1 MLVLTSTNKHMRVRG
16 TYTVPR
22 KAYADRVGPGLQA
35 LVEALQSGH
44 LGGAGLDVF
53 WEEPADP
60 ADPLFLL
67 PNVIALPH
75 TGDSRAHA
83 CMRAGSPRAWTV
95 RGFTL
100 QCAPKSYDASSLL
113 APVNHYHVGSVLE
126 SKYNLVACGV
136 CTCALVLCSVWAL
149 WAGVCTHEV
158 VQSYVELLF
167 DNILRCRKGHK
178 LLHRLV

>member
-1 MLVLTSTNKHMRVRG
+1 MLTGWGLVCRHLLRRCRAG
-16 TYTVPR
+16 T
-22 KAYADRVGPGLQA
+22 
-35 LVEALQSGH
+35 
-44 LGGAGLDVF
+44 LGVAGLDVF

-75 TGDSRAHA
+75 TGESRAHA

-100 QCAPKSYDASSLL
+100 QYAPKCYDVSSIL
-113 APVNHYHVGSVLE
+113 APVNHYVGRVLE
-126 SKYNLVACGV
+126 SKSQPCCLRSLYMCSGP
-136 CTCALVLCSVWAL
+136 VLSLGAV
-149 WAGVCTHEV
+149 AGVCTHEV
-158 VQSYVELLF
+158 VQSYAELLF